1 MRLSIRN
8 RIYSSFLILVSL
20 FVINGLLSIYTLDK
34 SKKLSDYISSVIDPS
49 QQALSD
55 FKSLVIESKMYSTN
69 WVFLRSSAEDK
80 RALEQLHHVKYP
92 RLRVKLLAL
101 TVRLND
107 QRITDSLKNLFNGF
121 DHILAGERRIMKA
134 LKEFKDYDDP
144 VTKLGAEQIIE
155 DEIIPHTAELMGQLE
170 KVAASERVIKDREYK
185 NLETYAQRLRV
196 LIIALAVVIFL
207 AGIFLSLYLTRII
220 VLPIKRI
227 IKMVKDLG
235 MGKLRLVNLPKKSDE
250 IDSMVR
256 AVNELSNKLREAA
269 VFADETGKRNFT
281 VEFTPLGNHDLLGK
295 ALLTMRDNL
304 KVSENELI
312 QSAENLVQRNKELE
326 QFTYI
331 ISHNLRAPLANMIGL
346 CELLSMGPHSEEEA
360 DKMIADL
367 VTCVQRLDE
376 VIRDI
381 NHVLQAKQR
390 VHEQTEDI
398 VFSQIIDDIKV
409 IFKDYLQQDLVELD
423 CDFSA
428 VDRVHSLKSY
438 VYSIFYNL
446 ISNSI
451 KYKRTDVKLI
461 LRIKSHC
468 AGNKVTLK
476 FQDNGKGIDLEQNG
490 DKLFGLYKRFDTS
503 VEGKGLGLY
512 MVKTQIETLGGQIDV
527 QSKVNSGTT
536 FMISLPMQTQNPH
549 PVA

>member
-8 RIYSSFLILVSL
+8 RIYFSFLILVSL
-20 FVINGLLSIYTLDK
+20 FVINGLLSIYTLNK

-49 QQALSD
+49 QQALGD
-55 FKSLVIESKMYSTN
+55 FKSLLIESKMYSTN

-80 RALEQLHHVKYP
+80 LALEQLHRVKYP

-107 QRITDSLKNLFNGF
+107 KRITDNLKNIFKGF
-121 DHILAGERRIMKA
+121 DHILAGQQRIMAA
-134 LKEFKDYDDP
+134 LKAFKDYDDP

-155 DEIIPHTAELMGQLE
+155 DEIIPHTAELMAQLE
-170 KVAASERVIKDREYK
+170 KVAAMERVIKDREYK

-220 VLPIKRI
+220 VFPIKQI

-235 MGKLRLVNLPKKSDE
+235 KGKLRLINLPKKSAE

-256 AVNELSNKLREAA
+256 AVNELSRKLREAA
-269 VFADETGKRNFT
+269 VFANETGKRNFA
-281 VEFTPLGNHDLLGK
+281 VEFTPLGDHDLLGK

-312 QSAENLVQRNKELE
+312 QSTESLVQRNKELE

-346 CELLSMGPHSEEEA
+346 CQLLGMGPHSEQEA

-367 VTCVQRLDE
+367 VTCVERLDE

-381 NHVLQAKQR
+381 NHILQAKQQ
-390 VHEQTEDI
+390 VHEQMEDI
-398 VFSQIIDDIKV
+398 VFSQILEDIKV
-409 IFKDYLQQDLVELD
+409 VFKDYLEENLAELN

-428 VDRVHSLKSY
+428 VDHIHSLKSY

-451 KYKRTDVKLI
+451 KYKRADVKLV
-461 LRIKSHC
+461 LSIKSHC
-468 AGNKVTLK
+468 AGDNVILT
-476 FQDNGKGIDLEQNG
+476 FRDNGKGIDLQQNG

-527 QSKVNSGTT
+527 QSKINSGTT
-536 FMISLPMQTQNPH
+536 FMITLPS
-549 PVA
+549 